1 MKYCLFVLLFFTT
14 SLLKANAQNTSYS
27 EKVLRYIEQYKDWAM
42 DEQIRA
48 GIPASITL
56 AQGILETAA
65 GESELAENANNH
77 FGIKCKSN
85 WQGDSY
91 KYTDDAKDECFR
103 KYESAYH
110 SYIDHSDFLRVNP
123 RYKVLFTYDI
133 TDYKSWA
140 IGLKKCGY
148 ATNPQY
154 AFQLIKFIELYN
166 LDAYT
171 HVAVKMDKKR
181 RMIAELNDALE
192 SKERQSEILDRK
204 SEHMGFLPPPLS
216 TASPKED
223 TIDFYVLTKKNGLN
237 GFYAREGD
245 LLLEYAIKSRIR
257 YNRILHW
264 NDLKDEPLESNLFIY
279 LESKNKKGLKEEHI
293 VKKGESLHFISQEEG
308 IILNNLLDFNSLKES
323 DQPVEGAILFL
334 QSRNPNPVE
343 LVNDSKQKDDSRLNI
358 GDSKEKRNQYI
369 YSQDDEYIEVAS
381 IGSKSKHSTSE
392 NEKNTNDDKQID
404 AAVKIAKDSDK
415 DIQEEKLS
423 NLKKEVSPKPKKEKP
438 EESIEDSDEFID
450 IATTKK
456 NSSTI
461 NESDSKLANQTKD
474 KTEEEKRT
482 LTPTEKLQQYM
493 DSQVESNLTDDS
505 QMEIVS
511 ETMPIDDE
519 VVVVEEEEEDLSNL
533 SPLDRLKRYMDKSVY
548 TNENNA
554 PKKSSSVQNPSQVVP
569 SKIESSNHVTT
580 LPPAQQN
587 KINNSQSSNS
597 RTQTPAAQSAIKY
610 YTVKK
615 GDTAFSISKKF
626 NITVSQLAKW
636 NQLPASNQISIGQK
650 LKVGQ

>member
-1 MKYCLFVLLFFTT
+1 MKYCLFVLLFLTT
-14 SLLKANAQNTSYS
+14 SLLQTKAQNTSYN
-27 EKVLRYIEQYKDWAM
+27 EKVLKYIEQYKDWAM

-77 FGIKCKSN
+77 FGIKCKSS
-85 WQGDSY
+85 WKGDSY

-110 SYIDHSDFLRVNP
+110 SYMDHSDFLRVNP
-123 RYKVLFTYDI
+123 RYKILFTYDI

-154 AFQLIKFIELYN
+154 AIQLIKFIELYN
-166 LDAYT
+166 LDIYT

-181 RMIAELNDALE
+181 KMIAELNDALE
-192 SKERQSEILDRK
+192 SKQRQTELLDRQ
-204 SEHMGFLPPPLS
+204 SEHMGFLPPPLKS
-216 TASPKED
+216 DSDNED

-279 LESKNKKGLKEEHI
+279 LESKNKKGLKEEHV

-308 IILNNLLDFNSLKES
+308 IVLSNLLDFNSLKEN

-334 QSRNPNPVE
+334 QSRNPNPIQ
-343 LVNDSKQKDDSRLNI
+343 LINDNQQKEDLHINT
-358 GDSKEKRNQYI
+358 GNSKEKNQQYL
-369 YSQDDEYIEVAS
+369 YGQDEEYIDVAS
-381 IGSKSKHSTSE
+381 IGSKSKQTAVDI
-392 NEKNTNDDKQID
+392 EKK
-404 AAVKIAKDSDK
+404 
-415 DIQEEKLS
+415 EEKQKDEIDEIFKESSIKEKELS
-423 NLKKEVSPKPKKEKP
+423 INKKEKQSTSKPTKSEEP
-438 EESIEDSDEFID
+438 EEDSEAYIEI
-450 IATTKK
+450 ITAKK
-456 NSSTI
+456 KASAL
-461 NESDSKLANQTKD
+461 EKKDSKQASQAKVEI
-474 KTEEEKRT
+474 EEERP
-482 LTPTEKLQQYM
+482 LTPTERLQQYM
-493 DSQVESNLTDDS
+493 ENQVEANVTDES
-505 QMEIVS
+505 ETQMEIVN
-511 ETMPIDDE
+511 EMTNPMEEAIE
-519 VVVVEEEEEDLSNL
+519 IEEEEDLSNL

-548 TNENNA
+548 TNENKA
-554 PKKSSSVQNPSQVVP
+554 QKKPSSPKPSSQVKPSKNNPSTP
-569 SKIESSNHVTT
+569 ITT

-587 KINNSQSSNS
+587 KITNNQSSNS
-597 RTQTPAAQSAIKY
+597 RVQAPGANSAVKY

-615 GDTAFSISKKF
+615 GDTAFSIAKRF
-626 NITVSQLAKW
+626 NITVNQLAKW
-636 NQLPASNQISIGQK
+636 NQLPASNQIAIGQK